1 MRRIERYLA
10 AEIARPVAATLL
22 GLIVVV
28 LVFYASKIMAEAAA
42 DRFSMAVVGRLLLL
56 RLGMYMDVLVPVA
69 LLLGIVLGLGRLQT
83 GHEMTA
89 IAAVGAGRRTLL
101 VALAGPALALA
112 LAVAAVSLWYRPWAY
127 ATLYRIEAEIATQ
140 VDLAQVEAGRFMPLS
155 RDWLLFAER
164 RDGEA
169 LDEVL
174 VQQRQADA
182 VNLLRAERLHQE
194 LDALGQHR
202 LVFTGN
208 VRLYR
213 LGAVDRGDLFG
224 RFDRLQVV
232 FTPPPAPARERLR
245 RTLPLAALR
254 GSASRMYLAELQ
266 WRILAPFS
274 VLVLGL
280 AGIALGRIDPRRGQ
294 SARVLGASLAVTL
307 YFSVLGVLTNWLE
320 QGRLAPWP
328 GLFWLPLVTLAALA
342 LHYRLAHRGPGG
354 PL

>member
-10 AEIARPVAATLL
+10 AEIFRPVAGTLL
-22 GLIVVV
+22 GLIIVV

-56 RLGMYMDVLVPVA
+56 RLGMFMDVLVPVA
-69 LLLGIVLGLGRLQT
+69 LLLGVVLGLGRLQT

-89 IAAVGAGRRTLL
+89 LAAVGAGRRRLL

-127 ATLYRIEAEIATQ
+127 STLYRIEAEIAAQ
-140 VDLAQVEAGRFMPLS
+140 VDLSQLEAGQFTPLS

-164 RDGEA
+164 RDGDA
-169 LDEVL
+169 LGQVL
-174 VQQRQADA
+174 VQRRQAGT
-182 VNLLRAERLHQE
+182 VSLLRADRLLRE
-194 LDALGQHR
+194 LDALGRQR

-213 LGAVDRGDLFG
+213 LGAEGRGDLLG
-224 RFDRLQVV
+224 HFDRLQVV

-245 RTLPLAALR
+245 RALPLAALR
-254 GSASRMYLAELQ
+254 GSDDRMYLAELQ
-266 WRILAPFS
+266 WRILAPLS
-274 VLVLGL
+274 VLVLAL
-280 AGIALGRIDPRRGQ
+280 AAVALGRIDPRRGQ
-294 SARVLGASLAVTL
+294 SARVLGGSLVVTL
-307 YFSVLGVLTNWLE
+307 YFSVLGVLMNWLE

-328 GLFWLPLVTLAALA
+328 GLFWLPLAALAALA
-342 LHYRLAHRGPGG
+342 LRYRLAHRGPGG